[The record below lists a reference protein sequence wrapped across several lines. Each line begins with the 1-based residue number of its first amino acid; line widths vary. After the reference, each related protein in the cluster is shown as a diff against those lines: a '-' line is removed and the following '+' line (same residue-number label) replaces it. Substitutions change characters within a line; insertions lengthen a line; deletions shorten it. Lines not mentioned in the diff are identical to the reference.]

1 MSGGTLLAERFEA
14 HRPRLR
20 AVAYRML
27 GSLGEAEDAVQ
38 ETWLRLDRHA
48 EEVDAEVDNL
58 GGWLT
63 TVASRVCLNEL
74 RSRDRRRE
82 DALDTEVPDPVL
94 AAPERDDPE
103 AAALLGDQVGMALQ
117 VVLGTL
123 GPAERLAFVL
133 HDLFAVPF
141 EEIAPLLE
149 KSPAAVRQAA
159 SRARK
164 RVKERAPEPDRDPL
178 AQRTAVEAFLAASRE
193 GDFEGLVAVL
203 APDAVLRADGGAA
216 MAQLSKV
223 IRGGTTIAS
232 SAQGFRHLA
241 PFGRLVLVNGAYGVL
256 TVIDGKAV
264 SVMAF
269 TVVGGRV
276 AQIDVLTDPERL
288 ATLDLTGLAA

>member
-1 MSGGTLLAERFEA
+1 MSGGTLLAERFEEQ
-14 HRPRLR
+14 RPRLR

-38 ETWLRLDRHA
+38 EAWLRLDRHA
-48 EEVDAEVDNL
+48 EEVENL

-63 TVASRVCLNEL
+63 TVVSRVCLNEL

-82 DALDTEVPDPVL
+82 EELDTQVPDPVL

-103 AAALLGDQVGMALQ
+103 AAALLGDRVGMALQ

-149 KSPAAVRQAA
+149 KSPAAVRQSA
-159 SRARK
+159 SRARR
-164 RVKERAPEPDRDPL
+164 RVKERAPVPDRDPV
-178 AQRTAVEAFLAASRE
+178 AQRGAVEAFLSAARE
-193 GDFEGLVAVL
+193 GDFEGLVRVL
-203 APDAVLRADGGAA
+203 APDAVLRSDGGALVE
-216 MAQLSKV
+216 LSRV
-223 IRGGTTIAS
+223 LRGGAAIAS
-232 SAQGFRHLA
+232 SAAGFRALA
-241 PFGRLVLVNGAYGVL
+241 PYARLVLVNGAYGVL
-256 TVIDGKAV
+256 TVVDGRPV

-269 TVVGGRV
+269 TVVEGRV
-276 AQIDVLTDPERL
+276 AQIDVLGDPERL
-288 ATLDLTGLAA
+288 AALALPS

>member
-1 MSGGTLLAERFEA
+1 MSGGALLAERFEE

-48 EEVDAEVDNL
+48 EEVDNL

-74 RSRDRRRE
+74 RGRSRRRE

-94 AAPERDDPE
+94 TAPERDDPE
-103 AAALLGDQVGMALQ
+103 AAALLGDQVGLALQ

-141 EEIAPLLE
+141 EDIAPLLE

-164 RVKERAPEPDRDPL
+164 RVKEGAPEPDRDPV

-223 IRGGTTIAS
+223 IRGGAVIAS

-256 TVIDGKAV
+256 TVIDGKPV

-269 TVVGGRV
+269 TVSGGRV

-288 ATLDLTGLAA
+288 AALDLGGLTGPTG

>member
-1 MSGGTLLAERFEA
+1 MGGGTLLAERFEA

-27 GSLGEAEDAVQ
+27 GSLGEAEDVVQ

-48 EEVDAEVDNL
+48 EEVDNL

-74 RSRDRRRE
+74 RSRERRRE
-82 DALDTEVPDPVL
+82 DELDTQVPDPVL

-103 AAALLGDQVGMALQ
+103 ALALLGDRVGLALQ

-141 EEIAPLLE
+141 EDIAPLLDRT
-149 KSPAAVRQAA
+149 PAAVRQAA

-164 RVKERAPEPDRDPL
+164 RVKERAPEPDRDPA
-178 AQRTAVEAFLAASRE
+178 AQRAAVEAFLAASRE
-193 GDFEGLVAVL
+193 GDFAGLVAVL

-216 MAQLSKV
+216 MAALSKV
-223 IRGGTTIAS
+223 IRGGSAIAS
-232 SAQGFRHLA
+232 SAQQARRLA
-241 PFGRLVLVNGAYGVL
+241 PFARLVLVNGAYGVL
-256 TVIDGKAV
+256 TVIDGEPV

-269 TVVGGRV
+269 TVVDGRV
-276 AQIDVLTDPERL
+276 AQIDVLLDPGRL
-288 ATLDLTGLAA
+288 AALALPS

>member
-1 MSGGTLLAERFEA
+1 MSGGALLAERFEE

-27 GSLGEAEDAVQ
+27 GSLGEAEDVVQ

-48 EEVDAEVDNL
+48 GEVENL

-74 RSRDRRRE
+74 RSRQRRRE
-82 DALDTEVPDPVL
+82 DELDTQVPDPVL

-103 AAALLGDQVGMALQ
+103 AAALLGDRVGLALQ

-123 GPAERLAFVL
+123 GPSERLAFVL

-141 EEIAPLLE
+141 EDIAPLLE
-149 KSPAAVRQAA
+149 RTPAAVRQAV
-159 SRARK
+159 SRARR
-164 RVKERAPEPDRDPL
+164 RVKERAPEPDRDPA
-178 AQRTAVEAFLAASRE
+178 AQRAAVEAFLAASRE
-193 GDFEGLVAVL
+193 GDFAGLVAVL

-216 MAQLSKV
+216 AAALSKV
-223 IRGGTTIAS
+223 IRGGTAIAS

-241 PFGRLVLVNGAYGVL
+241 PFARPVLVNGAYGTL
-256 TVIDGKAV
+256 TVVDGKPV
-264 SVMAF
+264 SVMSF
-269 TVVGGRV
+269 TVVDGLV
-276 AQIDVLTDPERL
+276 ARIDVLSDPDRL
-288 ATLDLTGLAA
+288 AALALPS

>member
-1 MSGGTLLAERFEA
+1 MTAETLLAARFES

-38 ETWLRLDRHA
+38 EAWLRLDRHA
-48 EEVDAEVDNL
+48 EEVENL

-63 TVASRVCLNEL
+63 TVVSRVCLNEL
-74 RSRDRRRE
+74 RSRSRRRE
-82 DALDTEVPDPVL
+82 EELDTQVPDPVL

-103 AAALLGDQVGMALQ
+103 TAALLGDQVGLALQ

-123 GPAERLAFVL
+123 GPSERLAFVL

-141 EEIAPLLE
+141 EEIAALLE
-149 KSPAAVRQAA
+149 KSPAAVRQLA

-164 RVKERAPEPDRDPL
+164 KVKEQAPEPDRDPA
-178 AQRTAVEAFLAASRE
+178 AQRGAVEAFLAAARE
-193 GDFEGLVAVL
+193 GDFDGLVRVL
-203 APDAVLRADGGAA
+203 APDAVLRSDGGALA
-216 MAQLSKV
+216 ELTRV
-223 IRGGTTIAS
+223 LRGGAAIAA
-232 SAQGFRHLA
+232 SAVGFRKLA
-241 PFGRLVLVNGAYGVL
+241 PFARLVLVNGAYGVL
-256 TVIDGKAV
+256 TVREGRPV

-276 AQIDVLTDPERL
+276 ARIDVLIDPERL
-288 ATLDLTGLAA
+288 ASLELPG

>member
-1 MSGGTLLAERFEA
+1 MGGGTLLAERFEA

-27 GSLGEAEDAVQ
+27 GSLGEAEDVVQ

-48 EEVDAEVDNL
+48 EEVDNL

-74 RSRDRRRE
+74 RSRERRRE
-82 DALDTEVPDPVL
+82 DELDTQVPDPVL

-103 AAALLGDQVGMALQ
+103 AVALLGDRVGLALQ

-123 GPAERLAFVL
+123 GPADRLAFVL

-141 EEIAPLLE
+141 EDIAPLLD
-149 KSPAAVRQAA
+149 KTPAAVRQAV

-164 RVKERAPEPDRDPL
+164 RVKERAPEPDRDPA
-178 AQRTAVEAFLAASRE
+178 AQRAAVEAFLAASRE
-193 GDFEGLVAVL
+193 GDFAGLVAVL

-216 MAQLSKV
+216 MAALSKV
-223 IRGGTTIAS
+223 IRGGTVIAS

-241 PFGRLVLVNGAYGVL
+241 PFARLVLVNGTYGTL
-256 TVIDGKAV
+256 TVVDGKPV
-264 SVMAF
+264 SVMSF
-269 TVVGGRV
+269 TVVDGLV
-276 AQIDVLTDPERL
+276 AQIDVLSDPDRL
-288 ATLDLTGLAA
+288 AALALPS

>member
-1 MSGGTLLAERFEA
+1 MSGGALLAERFEA
-14 HRPRLR
+14 QRPRLR

-38 ETWLRLDRHA
+38 EAWLRLDRHA
-48 EEVDAEVDNL
+48 EEVENL

-63 TVASRVCLNEL
+63 TVVSRVCLNEL
-74 RSRDRRRE
+74 RSRSRRRE
-82 DALDTEVPDPVL
+82 EELDTQVPDPVL

-103 AAALLGDQVGMALQ
+103 AAALLGDRVGMALQ

-141 EEIAPLLE
+141 EEIAPLLG
-149 KSPAAVRQAA
+149 KSPAAVRQSA

-164 RVKERAPEPDRDPL
+164 RVKERAPEPDRDPA
-178 AQRTAVEAFLAASRE
+178 AQRGAVEAFLAAARE
-193 GDFEGLVAVL
+193 GDFEALVRVL
-203 APDAVLRADGGAA
+203 APDAVLRSDGGALVE
-216 MAQLSKV
+216 LSRV
-223 IRGGTTIAS
+223 LRGGAAIAA
-232 SAQGFRHLA
+232 SAAGFRSLA
-241 PFGRLVLVNGAYGVL
+241 PFARPVLVNGAYGVL
-256 TVIDGKAV
+256 TVREGRPV

-276 AQIDVLTDPERL
+276 ARIDVLNDPERL
-288 ATLDLTGLAA
+288 AALALPG

>member
-1 MSGGTLLAERFEA
+1 MGGGTLLAERFEA

-27 GSLGEAEDAVQ
+27 GSLGEAEDVVQ

-48 EEVDAEVDNL
+48 EEVDNL

-74 RSRDRRRE
+74 RSRERRRE
-82 DALDTEVPDPVL
+82 DELDTQVPDPVL

-103 AAALLGDQVGMALQ
+103 AVALLGDRVGLALQ

-141 EEIAPLLE
+141 EDIAPLLD
-149 KSPAAVRQAA
+149 KTPAAVRQAV

-164 RVKERAPEPDRDPL
+164 RVKERAPEPDRDPA
-178 AQRTAVEAFLAASRE
+178 AQRAAVEAFLAASRE
-193 GDFEGLVAVL
+193 GDFAGLVAVL

-216 MAQLSKV
+216 MAALSKV
-223 IRGGTTIAS
+223 IRGGTVIAS

-241 PFGRLVLVNGAYGVL
+241 PFARLVLVNGTYGTL
-256 TVIDGKAV
+256 TVVDGKPV
-264 SVMAF
+264 SVMSF
-269 TVVGGRV
+269 TVVDGLV
-276 AQIDVLTDPERL
+276 AQIDVLSDPDRL
-288 ATLDLTGLAA
+288 AALAPPGLDG

>member
-1 MSGGTLLAERFEA
+1 MSGGALLAERFEA
-14 HRPRLR
+14 QRPRLR

-38 ETWLRLDRHA
+38 EAWLRLDRHA
-48 EEVDAEVDNL
+48 EEVENL

-63 TVASRVCLNEL
+63 TVVSRVCLNEL
-74 RSRDRRRE
+74 RSRSRRRE
-82 DALDTEVPDPVL
+82 EELDTQVPDPVL

-103 AAALLGDQVGMALQ
+103 AVALLGDRVGMALQ

-149 KSPAAVRQAA
+149 KSPAAVRQSA

-164 RVKERAPEPDRDPL
+164 RVKERAPEPDRDP
-178 AQRTAVEAFLAASRE
+178 AVQRGAVEAFLAAARE
-193 GDFEGLVAVL
+193 GDFEALVRVL
-203 APDAVLRADGGAA
+203 APDAVLRSDGGALVE
-216 MAQLSKV
+216 LSRV
-223 IRGGTTIAS
+223 LRGGAAIAA
-232 SAQGFRHLA
+232 SAAGFRSLA
-241 PFGRLVLVNGAYGVL
+241 PFARLVLVNGAYGVL
-256 TVIDGKAV
+256 TVREGRPV

-276 AQIDVLTDPERL
+276 ARIDVLNDPARL
-288 ATLDLTGLAA
+288 AALALPS

>member
-1 MSGGTLLAERFEA
+1 MGGGSLLAERFEE

-27 GSLGEAEDAVQ
+27 GSLSEAEDVVQ

-48 EEVDAEVDNL
+48 EEVDNL

-74 RSRDRRRE
+74 RSRQRRRE
-82 DALDTEVPDPVL
+82 EELDTRVPDPVL
-94 AAPERDDPE
+94 AAPEGDDPE
-103 AAALLGDQVGMALQ
+103 AVALLGDRVGLALQ

-141 EEIAPLLE
+141 EDIAPLLE
-149 KSPAAVRQAA
+149 RTPAAVRQTV
-159 SRARK
+159 SRARR
-164 RVKERAPEPDRDPL
+164 RVKERAPEPDRDRA
-178 AQRTAVEAFLAASRE
+178 AQRAVVDAFLAASRE

-223 IRGGTTIAS
+223 IRGATVIAS

-241 PFGRLVLVNGAYGVL
+241 PFARPVLVNGTWGTL
-256 TVIDGKAV
+256 TVVDGKPV
-264 SVMAF
+264 SVMSF
-269 TVVGGRV
+269 TVVDGRV
-276 AQIDVLTDPERL
+276 AQIDVLGDPDRL
-288 ATLDLTGLAA
+288 AALALPA

>member
-1 MSGGTLLAERFEA
+1 MSGGTLLAERFEE

-38 ETWLRLDRHA
+38 ETWLRLERHA
-48 EEVDAEVDNL
+48 EDEVDNL

-74 RSRDRRRE
+74 RSRERRRE
-82 DALDTEVPDPVL
+82 DPLDDPRVPDPVL
-94 AAPERDDPE
+94 AAPDAQDPE
-103 AAALLGDQVGMALQ
+103 RAALLGDQVGLALQ
-117 VVLGTL
+117 VVLETL

-149 KSPAAVRQAA
+149 KSPAAVRQLA

-164 RVKERAPEPDRDPL
+164 RVKERAPEPDRDPA
-178 AQRTAVEAFLAASRE
+178 AQRTAVEAFLAAARE
-193 GDFEGLVAVL
+193 GDFDGLLRVL
-203 APDAVLRADGGAA
+203 APDAVLRADGGTALA
-216 MAQLSKV
+216 ELNRV
-223 IRGGTTIAS
+223 LRGGAAIAS
-232 SAQGFRHLA
+232 SAAGFRALV
-241 PFGRLVLVNGAYGVL
+241 PFARLVLVNGAYGVL
-256 TVIDGKAV
+256 TVIDGRPV

-269 TVVGGRV
+269 TVVDGLV
-276 AQIDVLTDPERL
+276 AEIDVLNDPVRL
-288 ATLDLTGLAA
+288 AALDLAGLDG

>member
-27 GSLGEAEDAVQ
+27 GSLGEADDVVQ

-48 EEVDAEVDNL
+48 EEVDNL

-74 RSRDRRRE
+74 RGRQRRRE
-82 DALDTEVPDPVL
+82 EELDTSVPDPVL

-103 AAALLGDQVGMALQ
+103 AAALLGDRVGTALQ

-133 HDLFAVPF
+133 HDLFAVPL
-141 EEIAPLLE
+141 EDIAPLLD
-149 KSPAAVRQAA
+149 KSPAAVRQLA

-164 RVKERAPEPDRDPL
+164 RVKERAPEPDRDPA
-178 AQRTAVEAFLAASRE
+178 AQRAAVEAFLAASRD

-203 APDAVLRADGGAA
+203 APDAVLRADGGTA
-216 MAQLSKV
+216 MAALSKV
-223 IRGGTTIAS
+223 IRGNTVIAS
-232 SAQGFRHLA
+232 SARQARKLA

-256 TVIDGKAV
+256 TVIDGKPV

-269 TVVGGRV
+269 TVVDGLV
-276 AQIDVLTDPERL
+276 AQIDVLVDPDRL
-288 ATLDLTGLAA
+288 AALPLPY